1 MKHILRSL
9 IVTVL
14 LASAL
19 TLSVVASPD
28 HGVEKHV
35 EPDTGPQGGRWLE
48 QGELA
53 LEVVIYEA
61 GLPAEMRVYPYVN
74 GQLIS
79 PLGLSLQVQLHRLGG
94 EIQSLSFEHE
104 GPYLVSRQEVTEPH
118 SFEVDIEAGYQGKVY
133 TWHYD
138 SPEGRTE
145 LSDRA
150 IKLAKI
156 GTAVAGPGDI
166 SSKDKLFGVITPTI
180 DRRFSLMAPYPGVVE
195 ALLVQVGEQV
205 KLGQPLM
212 RVRNSQTL
220 KSYSVN
226 SPANGVVTEQFANAG
241 ELAGNQ
247 VLMEV
252 ADLSKVWVEL
262 SAFPENIERL
272 RIGQRALVKD
282 LHQHL
287 QAEGEVFYIAPMMS
301 AGHIARARL
310 LIDNA
315 DGHWRPGMHVKAD
328 VITEQRQA
336 PVRIERQAIQQLG
349 ERSVVFVQVGNT
361 FEARPVELGLS
372 DNQWVEVLSGLSA
385 GMQYVTANS
394 FVLKADVLK
403 AGASH
408 AH

>member
-1 MKHILRSL
+1 MKQFLMSL
-9 IVTVL
+9 MMVAA
-14 LASAL
+14 LAANWAFP
-19 TLSVVASPD
+19 VAASPD
-28 HGVEKHV
+28 HDAETHA
-35 EPDTGPQGGRWLE
+35 EPSSGPQGGRWLE
-48 QGELA
+48 QGDFA
-53 LEVVIYEA
+53 LEVVIFET
-61 GLPAEMRVYPYVN
+61 GVPAEMRVYPYIN
-74 GQLIS
+74 GQ
-79 PLGLSLQVQLHRLGG
+79 PVAPAGLSLQVALHRLGD
-94 EIQSLSFEHE
+94 EVQWLSFQAE
-104 GPYLVSRQEVTEPH
+104 GPYLVSNQQVAEPH
-118 SFEVDIEAGYQGKVY
+118 SFEVEIEASYQGKAYV
-133 TWHYD
+133 WHYD

-150 IKLAKI
+150 IAQAKI
-156 GTAVAGPGDI
+156 VTSVASAGEI
-166 SSKDKLFGVITPTI
+166 NSKDKLFGVITPTI

-195 ALLVQVGEQV
+195 ALLVQVGDQV
-205 KLGQPLM
+205 KQGQPLI

-220 KSYSVN
+220 KSYSLN

-241 ELAGNQ
+241 ELAVNQ

-272 RIGQRALVKD
+272 RVGQRAQVMD

-301 AGHIARARL
+301 AGHIARARV

-315 DGHWRPGMHVKAD
+315 DGHWRPGMHVKAE
-328 VITEQRQA
+328 VITQARQV

-349 ERSVVFVQVGNT
+349 ERPVVFVQVGNT
-361 FEARPVELGLS
+361 FEARPVELGQY

>member
-1 MKHILRSL
+1 MKNFLVSL
-9 IVTVL
+9 MLSAALAVTWALPVI
-14 LASAL
+14 ASG
-19 TLSVVASPD
+19 D
-28 HGVEKHV
+28 HESENHT
-35 EPDTGPQGGRWLE
+35 EPREGPQGGRWLE
-48 QGELA
+48 QGELT
-53 LEVVIYEA
+53 LEVVIYET
-61 GLPAEMRVYPYVN
+61 GVPAEMRVYPYIN
-74 GQLIS
+74 GQLVT
-79 PLGLSLQVQLHRLGG
+79 PAGLSLQVALHRLGG
-94 EIQSLSFEHE
+94 EIQALSFEAE
-104 GPYLVSRQEVTEPH
+104 GPYLVSREEVSEPH
-118 SFEVDIEAGYQGKVY
+118 SFEVGIQASYQGKAY

-145 LSDRA
+145 LSERA
-150 IKLAKI
+150 IKQANI
-156 GTAVAGPGDI
+156 ATAVASGGEI
-166 SSKDKLFGVITPTI
+166 NSKDKLFGVITPTI

-205 KLGQPLM
+205 KQGQALM

-220 KSYSVN
+220 QSYTLN
-226 SPANGVVTEQFANAG
+226 SPAKGVVTEQFANAG

-247 VLMEV
+247 VLMEI

-272 RIGQRALVKD
+272 RVGQRAQVMD

-315 DGHWRPGMHVKAD
+315 DGHWRPGMHVKAE
-328 VITEQRQA
+328 VITQQRQA
-336 PVRIERQAIQQLG
+336 PVRVERQAIQQMG
-349 ERSVVFVQVGNT
+349 ERSVVFIRVGNT
-361 FEARPVELGLS
+361 FEARPVELGQS
-372 DNQWVEVLSGLSA
+372 DNQWIEVLSGLPA
-385 GMQYVTANS
+385 GMQYVSANS